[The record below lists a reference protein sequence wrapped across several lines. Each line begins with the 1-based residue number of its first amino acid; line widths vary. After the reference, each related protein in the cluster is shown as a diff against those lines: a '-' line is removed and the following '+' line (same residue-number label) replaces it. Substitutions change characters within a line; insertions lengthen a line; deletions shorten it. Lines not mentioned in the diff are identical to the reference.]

1 MKRYGNLWEKLIS
14 FPNVLFAFKNAIKGK
29 GTKPYVLKF
38 IQNFEHNI
46 LTLEEALATKT
57 YRPGDYTTFLIYEP
71 KKRMISAAPFV
82 DRIVHHCLINVIGP
96 IFEPMFITQS
106 YANQVNKGTHRA
118 IRDVQAAMRLRD
130 YVLHCDIRKYFPSID
145 HNILKDLIQRK
156 IKDPDVLWLINLI
169 IDSSNPQEPV
179 IDYFPG
185 DDLLTPAERRRG
197 LPIGN
202 LTSQFFANVY
212 LTGFDHFV
220 KEQLGC
226 RFYFRYVDDMV
237 VVDWSKNDLW
247 DICHEMGKYLETL
260 RLRLHPHKQHVR
272 PVYRGV
278 RFLGQVI
285 YPDRRM
291 LPKQN
296 IRRFMQ
302 RMKKFQQRYAEGVVT
317 FKEINHSFQSWL
329 GHAKQANTLELRRG
343 LIKKIKFSRN
353 K

>member
-1 MKRYGNLWEKLIS
+1 MKRYGNLWEQLIS
-14 FPNVLFAFKNAIKGK
+14 FKNVFEAFTNAIKGK
-29 GTKPYVLKF
+29 GTKPYVLEF

-46 LTLEEALATKT
+46 LTLQEALTTKS
-57 YRPGDYTTFLIYEP
+57 YQPGDYTTFLIYEP

-96 IFEPMFITQS
+96 IFEPAFIAQS

-118 IRDVQAAMRLRD
+118 IRDVQAAMRLHD

-145 HNILKDLIQRK
+145 HDILKNLIQRK

-226 RFYFRYVDDMV
+226 RFYFRYVDDMA
-237 VVDWSKNDLW
+237 VVDSDKNYLW
-247 DICHEMGKYLETL
+247 DICHEMGRYLESL
-260 RLRLHPHKQHVR
+260 RVRFHPHKQHVR
-272 PVYRGV
+272 PVNRGV
-278 RFLGQVI
+278 RFLGQVL
-285 YPDRRM
+285 YPARRM
-291 LPKQN
+291 LPKRN

-302 RMKKFQQRYAEGVVT
+302 QMKKFQQRYAEGTVT
-317 FKEINHSFQSWL
+317 FEEINHSFQSWL
-329 GHAKQANTLELRRG
+329 GHAKQANTLALRRG
-343 LIKKIKFSRN
+343 LIKKIKFRRN
-353 K
+353 S